1 MKPARFR
8 RPRILIVGCG
18 DTGMLLLAQL
28 ATRARVFAL
37 TSQAT
42 RADELRNAGAMPLVG
57 NLDDPRSL
65 RRLRGLANRIVMLA
79 PPPSQGARDT
89 RSAHLA
95 TALRRPAPYQR
106 RLSRLA
112 RPSAFPIV
120 AKPALHI
127 VYGSTTGVYGNVDG
141 RWISESEPVR
151 PATDRARRRVDAEIQ
166 WRAPAVSQAR
176 HGLAVWQAT
185 VLRIPGIY
193 GRDRLPLDRLQR
205 ALPRLGPDEDVFTN
219 HIEIGDLARIA
230 MFALW
235 RGRAQRVIHANDGE
249 ELKMGDYLDA
259 VADAAGLPRAP
270 VLSAAGVQAAV
281 SPMMWTF
288 MRESRRLR
296 NVRLRRELRID
307 LCFPTVERA
316 LLHWYGA
323 NTPSRG
329 LVITA

>member
-37 TSQAT
+37 TSQPA
-42 RADELRNAGAMPLVG
+42 RAEELRLAGAVPQVG
-57 NLDDPRSL
+57 NLDDPGSL
-65 RRLRGLANRIVMLA
+65 RRLRGLASRVVMLA
-79 PPPSQGARDT
+79 PPPSQGERDT

-95 TALRRPAPYQR
+95 TALRRPAPRLR
-106 RLSRLA
+106 RLSGPG
-112 RPSAFPIV
+112 RPRAFPIV
-120 AKPALHI
+120 SKPAVHI
-127 VYGSTTGVYGNVDG
+127 VYGSTTGVYGNAEG

-151 PATDRARRRVDAEIQ
+151 PATDRARRRVDAESQ
-166 WRAPAVSQAR
+166 WRGAAVAQAR
-176 HGLAVWQAT
+176 SSLRAWQAT

-193 GRDRLPLDRLQR
+193 GRDRLPLDRLR
-205 ALPRLGPDEDVFTN
+205 RGLPRLGASEDVFTN

-230 MFALW
+230 KFALW
-235 RGRAQRVIHANDGE
+235 RGRAQRVVHANDGE
-249 ELKMGDYLDA
+249 ELKMGAYLDA

-270 VLSAAGVQAAV
+270 VLPAAEVQAVV

-296 NVRLRRELRID
+296 NGRLRRELRVD
-307 LCFPTVERA
+307 LRFPTVSSA
-316 LLHWYGA
+316 LSHWFGA
-323 NTPSRG
+323 KT
-329 LVITA
+329 LV